1 MSKLSE
7 LIQQYCPDGCEY
19 KSFKVADVQYIRGIT
34 YKKIDER
41 QKHNENNIRVFR
53 ANNITLNTNSL
64 NYNDLKKVSSD
75 IKIHDKQWLKKGD
88 ILICA
93 ASGSKEHIGKVA
105 YIEEN
110 IHITFGGFMGVVRCG
125 NTELN
130 PRYMFH
136 TLTNRSFREH
146 LGFKADSPTIN
157 NINNEVMDTFEF
169 PVPPMP
175 VQEEIVRILDKFTEL
190 ETELETELS
199 MRKKQYDAIMNKL
212 IEQIEKYCPD
222 GVEYIPLWQL
232 TSWDKR
238 FKEVENSKQIRIDE
252 YHYYLA
258 AELNSIISENG
269 DIKILTTSKTDL
281 YTTEELAGDNVVDA
295 EIICIPWGG
304 NPIVQYYN
312 GKFVTSD
319 NRIARVLDANK
330 LNTRYLYYAM
340 INKIK
345 TIASFYR
352 GSGIKH
358 PAMANVLNIEIPVP
372 PMPVQEE
379 IVRILDKF
387 SKLTTDISEGLPAE
401 IKMRHQQYEYYRDK
415 LLSFK
420 RLEKN

>member
-7 LIQQYCPDGCEY
+7 LIQQYCPDG
-19 KSFKVADVQYIRGIT
+19 
-34 YKKIDER
+34 
-41 QKHNENNIRVFR
+41 
-53 ANNITLNTNSL
+53 
-64 NYNDLKKVSSD
+64 
-75 IKIHDKQWLKKGD
+75 
-88 ILICA
+88 
-93 ASGSKEHIGKVA
+93 
-105 YIEEN
+105 
-110 IHITFGGFMGVVRCG
+110 
-125 NTELN
+125 
-130 PRYMFH
+130 
-136 TLTNRSFREH
+136 
-146 LGFKADSPTIN
+146 
-157 NINNEVMDTFEF
+157 
-169 PVPPMP
+169 
-175 VQEEIVRILDKFTEL
+175 
-190 ETELETELS
+190 
-199 MRKKQYDAIMNKL
+199 
-212 IEQIEKYCPD
+212 
-222 GVEYIPLWQL
+222 VEYRPLWQL

-238 FKEVENSKQIRIDE
+238 FKEVENSKQIRIDK
-252 YHYYLA
+252 YNYYFA

-295 EIICIPWGG
+295 EIICIPGGG
-304 NPIVQYYN
+304 NPIVQYYD

-379 IVRILDKF
+379 IVKILDKF

-415 LLSFK
+415 LLSFN